1 MLLPV
6 ARKTNKNY
14 GARMLVYDNLK
25 LSDRRDHEKHI
36 SRIRAQRSRIL
47 PRRRHRQALP
57 PMSRLQTLV
66 SLLLL
71 GAVPNV
77 LGQTTATNES
87 EIAPVTHMDAGS
99 FHTVVIIK
107 DAGVNVVKA
116 WGANGKGQVRAHQPD
131 MDFLAA
137 NSG

>member
-6 ARKTNKNY
+6 SRKTNKNY
-14 GARMLVYDNLK
+14 GAKVLVYDNLK
-25 LSDRRDHEKHI
+25 LSNRRDHEKHI
-36 SRIRAQRSRIL
+36 TRVGARRSRTL
-47 PRRRHRQALP
+47 PRRRHLQALP

-71 GAVPNV
+71 GAAPNV

-87 EIAPVTHMDAGS
+87 EMAPVTHMDAGS
-99 FHTVVIIK
+99 FHTVVIIE
-107 DAGVNVVKA
+107 DSGVNVVKA
-116 WGANGKGQVRAHQPD
+116 WGANGKGQVRVHQTAL
-131 MDFLAA
+131 DFLAA